1 MASLHNHIELFLVI
15 HLSFKYIP
23 RRPSSCALRI
33 VLLIAEGSCA
43 DTVVATQ
50 TYSFIQIIS
59 AYTACQAHHAAEIG
73 SVSLLSAGITEVS
86 YHAWL
91 LF

>member
-23 RRPSSCALRI
+23 RRSSSCPLRVVSMI
-33 VLLIAEGSCA
+33 TEGPCA

-50 TYSFIQIIS
+50 TYSFMQIVS
-59 AYTACQAHHAAEIG
+59 AYTACQAHHASGIA
-73 SVSLLSAGITEVS
+73 SVSAS
-86 YHAWL
+86 
-91 LF
+91 

>member
-1 MASLHNHIELFLVI
+1 MASLHNHIELFLVT

-23 RRPSSCALRI
+23 RRPSSCALRA
-33 VLLIAEGSCA
+33 VLLIAEGPCA

-59 AYTACQAHHAAEIG
+59 THTACQGHHAAEIA
-73 SVSLLSAGITEVS
+73 SVCLLSAGIIEVS
-86 YHAWL
+86 YHVWL